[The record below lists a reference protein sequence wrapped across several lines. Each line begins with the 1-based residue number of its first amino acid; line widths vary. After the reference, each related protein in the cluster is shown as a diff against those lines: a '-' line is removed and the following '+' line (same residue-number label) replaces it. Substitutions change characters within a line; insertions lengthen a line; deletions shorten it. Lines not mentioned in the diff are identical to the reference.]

1 MNRQESA
8 EMVQEYAHRVGKV
21 ATTNKGIVV
30 ENMAVAELA
39 QRMLAAADK
48 YEVDPN
54 TQSFETAGAATML
67 FGLREELLDAFNY
80 AAMTDK
86 LLERE
91 GRGLLDTTRWGLE
104 SMARELLYRLVWVG
118 LTLER
123 MGHTDRRDYITQLEE
138 KSGGNHRGEVSS

>member
-8 EMVQEYAHRVGKV
+8 DMVKAYAARVGNV
-21 ATTNKGIVV
+21 AATNKG
-30 ENMAVAELA
+30 MAAEEAAVNELA

-48 YEVDPN
+48 YEVDEN
-54 TQSFETAGAATML
+54 TRSFEVAGSSTML

-91 GRGLLDTTRWGLE
+91 GRNVLDPERWGLE
-104 SMARELLYRLVWVG
+104 NLAREVLYRLVWVG
-118 LTLER
+118 LTLQR
-123 MGHTDRRDYITQLEE
+123 LGHTDTRDYITQLEE
-138 KSGGNHRGEVSS
+138 KSGGNHRGEVTS